1 MRIELCKKC
10 VLTNTRPNVI
20 FDKNGVCS
28 VCNYFEL
35 KEKKI
40 DWKNQKKKFKGLLK
54 QIKKQSSGYD
64 VLIPVSGGKDSTW
77 QVYTCLKH
85 KLNPLTFSYKPILRT
100 KIGQE
105 NLNNLLKL
113 GVDHIDFTI
122 SKNVELHLLK
132 KSFLKFGAVGLPM
145 HMAMWAIASQIAQ
158 KYDIKYIIWGENP
171 ATEYS
176 GMKETH
182 KLNYLDER
190 WIKKFGINFN
200 TKINDWFD
208 KKLNTKNTIPFQRK
222 KNKQKSIFL
231 GQYVKWDPKK
241 IYKIA
246 KRLGFKKS
254 NKPKTGI
261 YKFADIDDDLISIH
275 HYLKLYKFGFTR
287 AFDNLSLEIRNKRI
301 SRNRAIKEIKKDIK
315 RKPTKDIRKF
325 CKLINISEKEFFRIC
340 EKFRNKKIWAYVN
353 KKWNLKIDFS

>member
-1 MRIELCKKC
+1 MKIVLCKIC
-10 VLTNTRPNVI
+10 VLTNTRPNVK
-20 FDKNGVCS
+20 FDINGICS
-28 VCNYFEL
+28 VCNSFQQ

-40 DWKNQKKKFKGLLK
+40 NWKLQKKKFKILVK

-85 KLNPLTFSYKPILRT
+85 NLNPLTFSYKPILRT
-100 KIGQE
+100 TIGQE
-105 NLNNLLKL
+105 NLNNLMRL

-122 SKNVELHLLK
+122 NRKVELHLLK
-132 KSFLKFGAVGLPM
+132 KSFFKFGAVGLPM
-145 HMAMWAIASQIAQ
+145 HMAMWAIASQMAK
-158 KYDIKYIIWGENP
+158 KYNIKYIVWGENP

-176 GMKETH
+176 GTKESN
-182 KLNYLDER
+182 KLNYLDEK

-208 KKLNTKNTIPFQRK
+208 NKLTSKNTIPFQR
-222 KNKQKSIFL
+222 NNNNQKSIFL
-231 GQYVKWDPKK
+231 GQYIKWDPKK

-246 KRLGFKKS
+246 KYLGFKES
-254 NKPKTGI
+254 NKPKTGV

-287 AFDNLSLEIRNKRI
+287 AFDNLSLEIRNNRI
-301 SRNRAIKEIKKDIK
+301 SRNIAIKEIKNDLKK
-315 RKPTKDIRKF
+315 KPIEDIRKF
-325 CKLINISEKEFFRIC
+325 CKLINISERKFFQIC
-340 EKFRNKKIWAYVN
+340 EKFRNKKIWM
-353 KKWNLKIDFS
+353 KKNRRWNLNISLK